1 MSDVLF
7 FPLIAAA
14 LDVYLSS
21 AIPFRFTIMLLRKT
35 ECSPD
40 FFCQR
45 NNRFPSVHIRRL
57 HLKKKKEKKKSHPCD
72 FLPPDGP
79 SEKVS
84 AFETDLSR
92 HTTTRVR
99 RQTLSIVESPRK
111 VQGVTA
117 KQDCDGILL
126 QWDRMSLPFRYEWA
140 KSVQTIPVSVIL
152 LNGTSFLRKYI
163 HPC

>member
-1 MSDVLF
+1 MYIFLPRFHSVSLLCYWEKLNAAPIF
-7 FPLIAAA
+7 FANETIDSLPSI
-14 LDVYLSS
+14 LDVC
-21 AIPFRFTIMLLRKT
+21 I
-35 ECSPD
+35 
-40 FFCQR
+40 
-45 NNRFPSVHIRRL
+45 
-57 HLKKKKEKKKSHPCD
+57 LKKKRKEKSHPCY

-163 HPC
+163 HTC